1 MIDRIE
7 NAVKKIIL
15 KKYPLLT
22 DVSIE
27 DMYGDSSLTSMLG
40 TSFICKFKSDECLSE
55 KEHMMIDTEVKTLFE
70 MLSPDSSDFRTPSIR
85 CFFDCGDGY
94 SFKMSHS
101 YKH

>member
-1 MIDRIE
+1 MIDSIE
-7 NAVKKIIL
+7 NIVRKIIL

-40 TSFICKFKSDECLSE
+40 SSFICKFKSDECLSE
-55 KEHMMIDTEVKTLFE
+55 KEHMTIDTEVKTLFE
-70 MLSPDSSDFRTPSIR
+70 MLSPESSGFRKPDIL
-85 CFFDCGDGY
+85 CFFDCGEGY
-94 SFKMSHS
+94 EFKMSYG